1 MKIKTLFFLLIIPFL
16 TQCGFEP
23 IYLKKNINITINE
36 IEKENTA
43 LNNEISNA
51 LKKIYNNTDAAKIL
65 NLTLNSNKIV
75 SVKSKDNKGDPL
87 IFELKIEAELDAM
100 DQNNSN
106 YNKKFS
112 RNISFKNTDDKFE
125 LSRYQSDLEKL
136 LIKKLIE
143 DMNSFLAE
151 IQ

>member
-1 MKIKTLFFLLIIPFL
+1 
-16 TQCGFEP
+16 
-23 IYLKKNINITINE
+23 
-36 IEKENTA
+36 
-43 LNNEISNA
+43 
-51 LKKIYNNTDAAKIL
+51 
-65 NLTLNSNKIV
+65 
-75 SVKSKDNKGDPL
+75 
-87 IFELKIEAELDAM
+87 M